1 LRGFTRA
8 RCAALCGELH
18 SAGSTGAVF
27 LRLSA
32 RHVACCILGRMGL
45 QSVMS
50 ALACA
55 GHLALALVLWL
66 RRDRTNIATP
76 LSLLFLDTFVWT
88 FAELA
93 YSLTGGIEWHWLDHV
108 FSSFLPVLLVQVVA
122 GFVGR
127 SKALSP
133 VLGTLYV
140 VSGGVALLAGS
151 GFWWWRLLLGY
162 GVASASFSVVLLAE
176 HRARTSDEVE
186 RKRTGLL
193 LGTLVFGTALATT
206 DLWVDSVPALPRL
219 SNVGMLLALVLVAAC
234 VLRLRL
240 LGREVPAV
248 LLAYSLMGSGLVVFA
263 GWWCVR
269 ALPSRGALLAFALLA
284 VVAVALGLA
293 REVSRERAAAAAR
306 VEKLLLLGRFS
317 EQLAHDLRNPLAAL
331 KGAVQFLIEER
342 AQGRSLDEQTP
353 FLSLML
359 EQVAR
364 TSSVVES
371 YQRLANVEPLKAP
384 TSLNTLVEGV
394 LELQR
399 FAAYPQITVNARL
412 EPELPACDLDANLL
426 QTTLENLLRNARE
439 AMPNGGAITVETRS
453 MVGSGGAPGVAL
465 SVKDDG
471 QGMDARVLERAREQF
486 FTTKAAGSGLGL
498 SFAERVARAHQGR
511 LELSSELG
519 CGTTVQIWMPLHASC

>member
-1 LRGFTRA
+1 MA
-8 RCAALCGELH
+8 RCAVLCGALH
-18 SAGSTGAVF
+18 NAGRSQSAFAGLA
-27 LRLSA
+27 A
-32 RHVACCILGRMGL
+32 RHGACCMLERMGS

-66 RRDRTNIATP
+66 RRDRANIATP

-88 FAELA
+88 FAEFA
-93 YSLTGGIEWHWLDHV
+93 FSLTGGVEWHWLDHV
-108 FSSFLPVLLVQVVA
+108 FSSFLPVLVVQVMA

-127 SKALSP
+127 SKPLAP
-133 VLGTLYV
+133 VLRALYV
-140 VSGGVALLAGS
+140 VSGGVALVAAS

-162 GVASASFSVVLLAE
+162 GVGSTLFSVVLLAQ

-193 LGTLVFGTALATT
+193 LLTLVLGTALTTT
-206 DLWVDSVPALPRL
+206 DLWVDPASSLPRL
-219 SNVGMLLALVLVAAC
+219 SNVGMLLTLVLVAGC

-240 LGREVPAV
+240 LGREVPAF
-248 LLAYSLMGSGLVVFA
+248 LLAYSLMGAGLVVFA

-269 ALPSRGALLAFALLA
+269 SLPSRGALLAFVLLA
-284 VVAVALGLA
+284 MVAVALGLM

-306 VEKLLLLGRFS
+306 MEKLLLLGRFS
-317 EQLAHDLRNPLAAL
+317 EQLAHDVRNPLAAL
-331 KGAVQFLIEER
+331 KGAVQFLLEER
-342 AQGRSLDEQTP
+342 AQGRSLDEQAP

-359 EQVAR
+359 EQVER

-371 YQRLANVEPLKAP
+371 YQRLAKVEPLKAS
-384 TSLNTLVEGV
+384 TSLNDLVEGV
-394 LELQR
+394 LGLQR
-399 FAAYPQITVNARL
+399 FAANSQITVNARL
-412 EPELPACDLDANLL
+412 EPQLPPCDLDSALL
-426 QTTLENLLRNARE
+426 QTTLENLLRNACD

-486 FTTKAAGSGLGL
+486 FTTKSAGSGLGL

-511 LELSSELG
+511 LELSSEVG
-519 CGTTVQIWMPLHASC
+519 CGTTVQIWMPLRAAC